1 MKTTKPISTISYNT
15 PEYLIIKL
23 KELTKAQKIAFWAF
37 VQHHGES
44 DDEIPNAKDHIHVYM
59 EPACSIQTESIREFC
74 KEPDTQKIGYT
85 LGMMPFQHSKFE
97 DWYLYVLHDRDYLDS
112 KGIAKQFHYSM
123 DDVITPDED
132 YLYMKVR
139 QIDSS
144 ERTPIKKIK
153 QAISLGMTFEDM
165 VLKGWVPIPQL
176 NQYAAAFSIL
186 RGQEILKGEGAVD
199 PSLSTATEADENSI
213 H

>member
-1 MKTTKPISTISYNT
+1 MKTTKPISTISYNS

-44 DDEIPNAKDHIHVYM
+44 NDNDVPNAKDHIHVYM
-59 EPACSIQTESIREFC
+59 EPACSIQTESIRVYC
-74 KEPDTQKIGYT
+74 KEPDPQKIGFT
-85 LGMMPFQHSKFE
+85 LDMMPFQSSKFE
-97 DWYLYVLHDRDYLDS
+97 DWYLYVLHDIDYLDS
-112 KGIAKQFHYSM
+112 KGITKQYHYTM

-139 QIDSS
+139 NIDSS

-153 QAISLGMTFEDM
+153 QAISLGMSFEEM
-165 VLKGWVPIPQL
+165 VVKGWVPIPQL

-186 RGQEILKGEGAVD
+186 RGQEILKGDGAVD
-199 PSLSTATEADENSI
+199 PS
-213 H
+213 